1 MLHSVFPY
9 RVIITLC
16 LVLVMG
22 CTKKETPRAPEPTKA
37 AVEANQAEDKAKS
50 ENENAKIV
58 VNLKT
63 IGERYGKEARALIA
77 GIDNKATSET
87 IKSLG
92 AALTQTGLAMI
103 PFMTEKYPVCAPYFA
118 ALTKATKTFE
128 SLSLETIEKDY
139 HQDGKL
145 PKSPDGSCYHGK
157 DLVVHPATVVIM
169 AKAGITTEEQ
179 QKAASRNEE
188 VLAHLSAVMQ

>member
-58 VNLKT
+58 VN
-63 IGERYGKEARALIA
+63 
-77 GIDNKATSET
+77 
-87 IKSLG
+87 
-92 AALTQTGLAMI
+92 
-103 PFMTEKYPVCAPYFA
+103 
-118 ALTKATKTFE
+118 
-128 SLSLETIEKDY
+128 
-139 HQDGKL
+139 
-145 PKSPDGSCYHGK
+145 
-157 DLVVHPATVVIM
+157 
-169 AKAGITTEEQ
+169 
-179 QKAASRNEE
+179 
-188 VLAHLSAVMQ
+188 